1 MRKLFFVLLLSAATV
16 LGATALTVNNTAGR
30 LAELV
35 GDTHI
40 NQLTVIGEM
49 DASDFLFITNQL
61 DQLTELDLSQAAIVA
76 CDRDKALYGTVTSYA
91 ADEIPRTAFF
101 GKKLTSVALPLG
113 LKSIGLAAFAGCY
126 QLRSLTLPASVTYI
140 DDYAFAGSALTSVVI
155 PATVQGMGK
164 GVFAR
169 CEDLQQAQVN
179 ALMVGDFTFLGD
191 HNLSSVTLGSEVQ
204 YILRGVFNGCTALHS
219 LNIDPAC
226 RLSRIDEEAFINS
239 GLENIDV
246 TTLGV
251 ATIGDWALAQTRLS
265 SMTLPDG
272 MTELGVGA
280 LAHNPLLTTVTL
292 PGMGH
297 AHEPSGRYSAPRH
310 GRTLNQVKD
319 YTFAGDELLHAG
331 ALLRDGVT
339 TVGDYAF
346 YNVSQDIDTMR
357 LPASITR
364 LGDRAM
370 AGMTG
375 MKVLKTD
382 AATVPELGDD
392 VWAGVDQPHVQLL
405 PPDAQSTEQYRVA
418 DQWMNFFIQPTEPD
432 FTPGDVNGDGKLDVS
447 DVSMLIGYI
456 LGSVSADNID
466 LRAANVNGEDGID
479 VSDVSYLIALILG
492 KSASL
497 SLNYS
502 DNDAQRNTTTDA
514 LAVSTVALRPGQT
527 RTIQVALNN
536 DEYDYTALQLAV
548 VLPHGV
554 TLTAVQGVDRGSSHN
569 FSMRRHDTQ
578 QNIYLLMGVSMQNA
592 TFAGHQGN
600 IMSLTLQADD
610 DFDAQNVEL
619 LLAGVLLV
627 NTDYEALAA
636 GNAVAR
642 VTDASG
648 IEQVTA
654 DKQVASVRY
663 INVAGVES
671 EAPFDGVNIVVTTYT
686 DGTSTAVKV
695 VK

>member
-1 MRKLFFVLLLSAATV
+1 
-16 LGATALTVNNTAGR
+16 
-30 LAELV
+30 
-35 GDTHI
+35 
-40 NQLTVIGEM
+40 
-49 DASDFLFITNQL
+49 
-61 DQLTELDLSQAAIVA
+61 
-76 CDRDKALYGTVTSYA
+76 
-91 ADEIPRTAFF
+91 
-101 GKKLTSVALPLG
+101 
-113 LKSIGLAAFAGCY
+113 
-126 QLRSLTLPASVTYI
+126 
-140 DDYAFAGSALTSVVI
+140 
-155 PATVQGMGK
+155 
-164 GVFAR
+164 
-169 CEDLQQAQVN
+169 
-179 ALMVGDFTFLGD
+179 
-191 HNLSSVTLGSEVQ
+191 
-204 YILRGVFNGCTALHS
+204 
-219 LNIDPAC
+219 
-226 RLSRIDEEAFINS
+226 
-239 GLENIDV
+239 
-246 TTLGV
+246 
-251 ATIGDWALAQTRLS
+251 
-265 SMTLPDG
+265 
-272 MTELGVGA
+272 
-280 LAHNPLLTTVTL
+280 
-292 PGMGH
+292 
-297 AHEPSGRYSAPRH
+297 
-310 GRTLNQVKD
+310 
-319 YTFAGDELLHAG
+319 
-331 ALLRDGVT
+331 
-339 TVGDYAF
+339 
-346 YNVSQDIDTMR
+346 
-357 LPASITR
+357 
-364 LGDRAM
+364 
-370 AGMTG
+370 
-375 MKVLKTD
+375 
-382 AATVPELGDD
+382 
-392 VWAGVDQPHVQLL
+392 
-405 PPDAQSTEQYRVA
+405 
-418 DQWMNFFIQPTEPD
+418 
-432 FTPGDVNGDGKLDVS
+432 
-447 DVSMLIGYI
+447 
-456 LGSVSADNID
+456 
-466 LRAANVNGEDGID
+466 VNGEDGID

-610 DFDAQNVEL
+610 DFDAQNAEL